1 MKKISTSPVSAGETV
16 AAVSDG
22 KAEYLVKP
30 GVEWVNGRRVKDSK
44 TVRLTAGEAAYDLGL
59 SRISP
64 AGQSI
69 PADWPAAVTASGNG
83 DGGN

>member
-1 MKKISTSPVSAGETV
+1 MKKTTTLPAVAGETN

-30 GVEWVNGRRVKDSK
+30 GVAWVNGRRVKDSK
-44 TVRLTAGEAAYDLGL
+44 TVRLTAEEAAYDLGL

-64 AGQSI
+64 AGKPI

>member
-1 MKKISTSPVSAGETV
+1 MKKTTTSPVIAGETT

-22 KAEYLVKP
+22 KTEYQIKP
-30 GVEWVNGRRVKDSK
+30 GVAWVNGRRVKGTK
-44 TVRLTAGEAAYDLGL
+44 TIRLTAEEAAYDLGL

-64 AGQSI
+64 AGQPV
-69 PADWPAAVTASGNG
+69 PADWPKDLAADGKG